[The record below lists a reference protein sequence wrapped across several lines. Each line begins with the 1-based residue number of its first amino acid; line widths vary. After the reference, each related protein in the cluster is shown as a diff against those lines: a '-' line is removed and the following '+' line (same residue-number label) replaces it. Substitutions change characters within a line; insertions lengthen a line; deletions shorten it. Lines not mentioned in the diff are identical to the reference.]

1 MSSDRVDL
9 YKTINNNTFNEE
21 DYDQRK
27 IKKYFKNFTNDK
39 LKNLDN
45 RVFNY
50 RIENN
55 TITPWLTWIKT
66 GVIKYFATTNKNNRQ
81 KIKPNDIVIFHNDKD
96 LKIKTK
102 VIQIEYYPTFL
113 AAYKKLKT
121 KLLPLSNIT
130 NIDVQNLYLKYFTS
144 DDIEKYGIL
153 VLKLELIKN

>member
-1 MSSDRVDL
+1 MSSDTVDL
-9 YKTINNNTFNEE
+9 YKTINSNTFNEE
-21 DYDQRK
+21 DYNQEK
-27 IKKYFKNFTNDK
+27 IKKYFKHFTNSK

-45 RVFNY
+45 RVLNY

-55 TITPWLTWIKT
+55 TITPWLSWIKSK
-66 GVIKYFATTNKNNRQ
+66 IIRYFATTNKGNRQ
-81 KIKPNDIVIFHNDKD
+81 KIKPNDIIIFHNGKN
-96 LKIKTK
+96 LKIKTR

-144 DDIEKYGIL
+144 DDIEKYGVL